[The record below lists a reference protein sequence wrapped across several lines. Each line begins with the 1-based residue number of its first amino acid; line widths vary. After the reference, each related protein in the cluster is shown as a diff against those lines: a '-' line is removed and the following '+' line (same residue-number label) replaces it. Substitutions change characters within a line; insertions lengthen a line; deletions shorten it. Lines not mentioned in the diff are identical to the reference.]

1 VCAQAHAKR
10 KAAVAEL
17 EEVEAQALLEESLA
31 EERKEWQKKER
42 LAVGK
47 GMREGTGWQKEL
59 EDLRAAKTDG
69 IRWQESTAV
78 MAGAWSG
85 MAEVV
90 VKRKEE
96 EEKTRSPEPTADE
109 AARRRADEP
118 PMKKVRMFLAPC
130 KVCKKCQT
138 PCLEDT
144 DTCETCQKLE
154 WLKRCRK
161 VRKLGIIKE
170 SEEDLKERLEN
181 DRFMQEM
188 FQNEDWKEDLSDANE
203 WKKISEKQWLIAL
216 KKPLDEDMRKLYLTI
231 PEETQMRLYD
241 NCTDIMINDIKQAL
255 VCKRHN
261 GPLLPSHCWLAD
273 RGPTTA
279 DYEMVEMKDT
289 SLQAMQPQHIIDG
302 GQDVVKATKIDGK
315 LVFTDKFLSAEIIV
329 ASFGLHNFEN
339 SKYSEK
345 KSHAVFDHYSGRSR
359 KRRCMQNPRFHA
371 LEETSL
377 FEKVDKSFRANYS
390 SLIGKPTR
398 EVYYIDCTGLHDPSD
413 HKHLHGHR
421 GSHPDI
427 LAGIMDAKDLQYVMA
442 QVARCLRKHKDGK
455 RMLVVTICKSGR
467 HRSVGLKE
475 LVTYAFRKYIYCG
488 ADKIGA
494 IDLQNQS
501 DWMHMCCYKDGYPKR
516 CPRCDYDRGYLASF
530 DRKHWMYR
538 SFYTKMAEEARRQKE
553 A

>member
-1 VCAQAHAKR
+1 
-10 KAAVAEL
+10 
-17 EEVEAQALLEESLA
+17 
-31 EERKEWQKKER
+31 
-42 LAVGK
+42 
-47 GMREGTGWQKEL
+47 
-59 EDLRAAKTDG
+59 
-69 IRWQESTAV
+69 
-78 MAGAWSG
+78 
-85 MAEVV
+85 
-90 VKRKEE
+90 
-96 EEKTRSPEPTADE
+96 
-109 AARRRADEP
+109 
-118 PMKKVRMFLAPC
+118 
-130 KVCKKCQT
+130 
-138 PCLEDT
+138 
-144 DTCETCQKLE
+144 
-154 WLKRCRK
+154 
-161 VRKLGIIKE
+161 
-170 SEEDLKERLEN
+170 
-181 DRFMQEM
+181 
-188 FQNEDWKEDLSDANE
+188 LSDANE

-216 KKPLDEDMRKLYLTI
+216 KKPLDEDMHKLYLTI
-231 PEETQMRLYD
+231 PEETRMRLYD
-241 NCTDIMINDIKQAL
+241 ICTDIMMNEMREKEEVEQQERDRAAESKRTWAALSATGTSSKVKEGRTAFKQTSPRHAENEIRRKVESTQWDLLSSREQMKEAQADEAPVSADEAPSFPRIADWQTDEYANDIKQAL
-255 VCKRHN
+255 VSA
-261 GPLLPSHCWLAD
+261 GLE

-289 SLQAMQPQHIIDG
+289 SWQAMQPQHIIDG

-345 KSHAVFDHYSGRSR
+345 KSHAVFDHYSGRGR
-359 KRRCMQNPRFHA
+359 KGRCMQNPSFHA
-371 LEETSL
+371 LEEKSL

-398 EVYYIDCTGLHDPSD
+398 EIYYIDCTGLRDPSD
-413 HKHLHGHR
+413 HKHLYGHR

-427 LAGIMDAKDLQYVMA
+427 LAGIMNAKDLQYVMA

-475 LVTYAFRKYIYCG
+475 LVTYALRKYIYCG

-501 DWMHMCCYKDGYPKR
+501 DWMHMCCYEDGYPKR
-516 CPRCDYDRGYLASF
+516 CPRCDYDRGYRASF